1 MSGTEEQIEI
11 DLGDMP
17 KTETKAEKEQDVEIV
32 DDVPL
37 EAAVEEGAAPASEAE
52 DKPDDVQEAIRQLNS
67 RLEQERLARI
77 EAERRAK
84 EAAQK
89 AQMASGEAFDTN
101 MHLVASAIDTINRDQ
116 EVLKAHLRD
125 SMAIGDFDKAAEIQA
140 AMTSNFSKLGQL
152 ERGYEEMKAS
162 QQRMTQQPPASQE
175 VTVDDLIGRVTPKS
189 AEWLKSNRQHLPD
202 QRSIRIMA
210 RAHEDAVDL
219 GIQPESDAYFRFVES
234 RLGIGAVKQAPQEI
248 DDAMSEASKPAQ
260 KRSSP
265 TVAPVSRTASNRP
278 GVVKLTAAE
287 VEAAKISGI
296 SPQEYYRLKTQD
308 RNRN

>member
-11 DLGDMP
+11 DLGDTPKMEA
-17 KTETKAEKEQDVEIV
+17 KTEKEPDIEVV

-37 EAAVEEGAAPASEAE
+37 EAAVEEGAEATSEPE
-52 DKPDDVQEAIRQLNS
+52 ESPDNVQEAIKQLNA
-67 RLEQERLARI
+67 RLEQERLARL
-77 EAERRAK
+77 EAEKRAK

-89 AQMASGEAFDTN
+89 AQAASGEAFDTN

-140 AMTSNFSKLGQL
+140 AMTANFTKLGQL
-152 ERGYEEMKAS
+152 ERGFEEMKAS
-162 QQRMTQQPPASQE
+162 QQRMTQQAPASQD

-189 AEWLKSNRQHLPD
+189 AEWLKANRQHLPD

-210 RAHEDAVDL
+210 RAHEDALDF
-219 GIQPESDAYFRFVES
+219 GIQPESDAYFRFVEG
-234 RLGIGAVKQAPQEI
+234 RLGIGAVKQAPQET
-248 DDAMSEASKPAQ
+248 DEVMSEASKPAQ

-265 TVAPVSRTASNRP
+265 TVAPVSRTNNNRP

-296 SPQEYYRLKTQD
+296 TPQEYYRLKTQD